1 MDALGPTSVPHDPV
15 HVPILAKHVRGKVF
29 DNTLTTAHISGK
41 GRVTLINPLGIDL
54 LSYEEKLDQYITECE
69 QRLEREVMVYAK
81 IGTVREELGLGE
93 EDILT
98 YRENKDVLRQHLK
111 KIECDNILKDV
122 DAVEVEIRKAQAFK
136 KQAVALREESS
147 KRQQKA
153 SLHESH
159 SKVSTPSH
167 HSSISE
173 GSGINLSDLDK
184 PTIKEKVSHLIK
196 RPHNIL
202 MCLHSPSQLKR
213 VGNS

>member
-54 LSYEEKLDQYITECE
+54 VSYEEKLDQYIIECE

-81 IGTVREELGLGE
+81 VETVREELGLGE
-93 EDILT
+93 DILT
-98 YRENKDVLRQHLK
+98 YHENRDVLRQHLK

-122 DAVEVEIRKAQAFK
+122 DVVESEIKKAQAFK
-136 KQAVALREESS
+136 KQAVALREESL

-153 SLHESH
+153 SLHESL

-173 GSGINLSDLDK
+173 GSSINLSDK
-184 PTIKEKVSHLIK
+184 PAVVKEKVSHLTI

-202 MCLHSPSQLKR
+202 ICLHSPSQLKR
-213 VGNS
+213 VGEL